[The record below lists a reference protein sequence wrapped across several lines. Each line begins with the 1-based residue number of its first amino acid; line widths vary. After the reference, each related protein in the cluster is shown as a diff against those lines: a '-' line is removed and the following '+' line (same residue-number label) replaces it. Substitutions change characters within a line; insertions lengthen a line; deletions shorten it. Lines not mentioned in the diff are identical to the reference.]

1 MKRIDR
7 YLFKEILS
15 PFLGGLFVLTIIL
28 LLNRVFELLDLIIK
42 KGLHVLTVLE
52 IFLLSLPFILA
63 LTVPMAVLIGAL
75 VAYGRLA
82 QDFEILALKSL
93 GVSVRRTLYAPLLF
107 ATLVFGIMVLFNNYV
122 LPESNHKLKN
132 LMIDVRQKKP
142 AIEIKKGIFNKIDN
156 YLLYI
161 RDKNERTGDIF
172 DITLEEV
179 ARKGV
184 KTVIAEKGKIY
195 SIGDEYLILEL
206 YDGEIH
212 EATGEKKEEFRR
224 IKFKKQIIKIP
235 VDTKL
240 VRQERTYRGD
250 REMNIRMLHEKI
262 ESFKNDLRTTS
273 PTDSIR
279 IRILKRRINQ
289 LWVEIHKK
297 FSIPFASIVFVLI
310 GAPLAIIVKKGGYG
324 SAFGISFILFT
335 IYYVLLVGGEELAGR
350 GVINAIPAMWFPNL
364 FFLIIGILLIKK
376 VE

>member
-42 KGLHVLTVLE
+42 KGLQVLTVLE

-235 VDTKL
+235 VDTRL

-262 ESFKNDLRTTS
+262 
-273 PTDSIR
+273 
-279 IRILKRRINQ
+279 
-289 LWVEIHKK
+289 
-297 FSIPFASIVFVLI
+297 
-310 GAPLAIIVKKGGYG
+310 
-324 SAFGISFILFT
+324 
-335 IYYVLLVGGEELAGR
+335 
-350 GVINAIPAMWFPNL
+350 
-364 FFLIIGILLIKK
+364 
-376 VE
+376 

>member
-1 MKRIDR
+1 
-7 YLFKEILS
+7 
-15 PFLGGLFVLTIIL
+15 
-28 LLNRVFELLDLIIK
+28 
-42 KGLHVLTVLE
+42 
-52 IFLLSLPFILA
+52 
-63 LTVPMAVLIGAL
+63 
-75 VAYGRLA
+75 
-82 QDFEILALKSL
+82 
-93 GVSVRRTLYAPLLF
+93 
-107 ATLVFGIMVLFNNYV
+107 
-122 LPESNHKLKN
+122 
-132 LMIDVRQKKP
+132 
-142 AIEIKKGIFNKIDN
+142 
-156 YLLYI
+156 
-161 RDKNERTGDIF
+161 
-172 DITLEEV
+172 
-179 ARKGV
+179 
-184 KTVIAEKGKIY
+184 
-195 SIGDEYLILEL
+195 
-206 YDGEIH
+206 
-212 EATGEKKEEFRR
+212 RR

-235 VDTKL
+235 VDTRL